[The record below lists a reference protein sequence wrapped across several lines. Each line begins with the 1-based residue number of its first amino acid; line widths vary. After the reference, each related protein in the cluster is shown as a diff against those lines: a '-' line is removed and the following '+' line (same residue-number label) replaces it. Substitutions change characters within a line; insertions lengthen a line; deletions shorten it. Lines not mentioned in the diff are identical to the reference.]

1 MVPRFSVSKFLLTLT
16 ALALLSLPAAAQPET
31 SKLRISAVPIAGF
44 TPIYA
49 ADKLGF
55 FKQEGLEVTIDR
67 AAGGAQTVPLLVQ
80 GTLQFAVTPVVSA
93 ALANQQGFNLRII
106 PPSLDE
112 KRSVPGQTAQI
123 VLADSAIKSPA
134 DLKGKRVAVNT
145 INSVNWLYDRAFVR
159 SKGSSLR
166 AKFNTRKCRF
176 HRWSMPCCVAR
187 STRST
192 FRSRSTILRSPPA
205 RFASSAI
212 RLSRPSPDC
221 KLRLMRRTAAWLDA
235 NPKTVKAFVSAMRKA
250 VEHMRNNPPEAK
262 KLIAEFTG
270 AKPELVAVIPIDDWS
285 TTLAVEDVQKTLQIM
300 KQEGVLKKDL
310 IANEMIHN
318 VAPVTRRSR
327 RSSRCGA
334 TSRCGA
340 GFVRARRRQDLPER
354 PDGTD
359 RRVVRG
365 CEWRIYQPAWARRAA
380 ENPPF

>member
-1 MVPRFSVSKFLLTLT
+1 MISRFLITLT
-16 ALALLSLPAAAQPET
+16 AFLFVSLPAAAQPET

-80 GTLQFAVTPVVSA
+80 GTLQLAVTPVVSA

-112 KRSVPGQTAQI
+112 KRKVPGQTAQI

-159 SKGSSLR
+159 SKKLDPSEVQYTEVPFPSMVDTLLRGSVD
-166 AKFNTRKCRF
+166 AINVPQPF
-176 HRWSMPCCVAR
+176 HHIAIATGKAR
-187 STRST
+187 VLGYP
-192 FRSRSTILRSPPA
+192 FVEIQPGLHIAPYA
-205 RFASSAI
+205 G
-212 RLSRPSPDC
+212 
-221 KLRLMRRTAAWLDA
+221 TAAWLDA

-250 VEHMRNNPPEAK
+250 VEHMRNNPQDAK
-262 KLIAEFTG
+262 KMIAEFTG
-270 AKPELVAVIPIDDWS
+270 AKPELVDVIPIDDWS

-300 KQEGVLKKDL
+300 KQEGVLKRDL
-310 IANEMIHN
+310 NAREIIHD
-318 VAPVTRRSR
+318 VA
-327 RSSRCGA
+327 
-334 TSRCGA
+334 
-340 GFVRARRRQDLPER
+340 Q
-354 PDGTD
+354 
-359 RRVVRG
+359 
-365 CEWRIYQPAWARRAA
+365 
-380 ENPPF
+380 